1 MAYRLNAIFPA
12 VFDLTCL
19 ALMCWFLF
27 TITGYGASTWTLV
40 MKQSLIHAVVI
51 VVVYIVVVALLC
63 LDLNDAVRNSAE
75 LLWPIH

>member
-63 LDLNDAVRNSAE
+63 LDLNDAVRNSPE